1 MHLPSVARASIKLPV
16 SCTVCNE
23 QLMYTHK
30 KWMDIDE
37 DFSLSLS
44 YTLSCYKCSDL
55 NLKDKRLEAMKA
67 VYDGD
72 EIFVAA

>member
-1 MHLPSVARASIKLPV
+1 
-16 SCTVCNE
+16 
-23 QLMYTHK
+23 MYTHK
-30 KWMDIDE
+30 KWMDIDAG
-37 DFSLSLS
+37 FSLSLS

-72 EIFVAA
+72 EILVAA